1 MNELLTLEHVRFS
14 YENRKVID
22 DLSLHLTEGDFL
34 GILGPNGS
42 GKTTLLRIMAGVLK
56 PQGGEVTVK
65 EKSLS
70 AYSSRQRAKVIA
82 MVPQE
87 LDILFPFTVLEVV
100 LMGRW
105 PYLKPLAW
113 ESEEDLRVAKDAMAA
128 TDCLPFADRLITE
141 LSGGEKERVI
151 LARALAQEPEILI
164 LDEPTNHLDLKHQIQ
179 TYNLLLKL
187 NREKKITVVV
197 VLHDLNF
204 AMRACQ
210 HILLLQQG
218 RCVRMGKPLEVMDG
232 PTLEAVFEAPLQV
245 EKDSLTQQPF
255 FLPRIGA

>member
-1 MNELLTLEHVRFS
+1 MS
-14 YENRKVID
+14 
-22 DLSLHLTEGDFL
+22 
-34 GILGPNGS
+34 
-42 GKTTLLRIMAGVLK
+42 
-56 PQGGEVTVK
+56 
-65 EKSLS
+65 
-70 AYSSRQRAKVIA
+70 
-82 MVPQE
+82 
-87 LDILFPFTVLEVV
+87 
-100 LMGRW
+100 
-105 PYLKPLAW
+105 
-113 ESEEDLRVAKDAMAA
+113 
-128 TDCLPFADRLITE
+128 PFADRLITE